1 MFNKGDVMKKRIYE
15 IIEVS
20 KEDDTTSHI
29 YDLVMMFTIFMSII
43 PLAFKQETKLFTT
56 LDLITV
62 IIFIIDYL
70 LRQATADLK
79 YDDSRFISYIK
90 YPFSFMAIIDLL
102 SILPSIN
109 YDK

>member
-1 MFNKGDVMKKRIYE
+1 MYKMILSDLDETLLSDDRTI
-15 IIEVS
+15 S

-70 LRQATADLK
+70 LR
-79 YDDSRFISYIK
+79 
-90 YPFSFMAIIDLL
+90 
-102 SILPSIN
+102 
-109 YDK
+109 

>member
-1 MFNKGDVMKKRIYE
+1 MFNKDDVMKKRIYE

-29 YDLVMMFTIFMSII
+29 YDLVMMFTSII

-70 LRQATADLK
+70 LR
-79 YDDSRFISYIK
+79 
-90 YPFSFMAIIDLL
+90 
-102 SILPSIN
+102 
-109 YDK
+109 

>member
-1 MFNKGDVMKKRIYE
+1 MFNKDNVMKN
-15 IIEVS
+15 
-20 KEDDTTSHI
+20 HI

-70 LRQATADLK
+70 LR
-79 YDDSRFISYIK
+79 
-90 YPFSFMAIIDLL
+90 
-102 SILPSIN
+102 
-109 YDK
+109 

>member
-43 PLAFKQETKLFTT
+43 PLAFKNESHLFNMI
-56 LDLITV
+56 DSISV
-62 IIFIIDYL
+62 FIFIIDYF
-70 LRQATADLK
+70 LRWLTANLK
-79 YDDSRFISYIK
+79 
-90 YPFSFMAIIDLL
+90 
-102 SILPSIN
+102 
-109 YDK
+109 

>member
-1 MFNKGDVMKKRIYE
+1 MTQQV
-15 IIEVS
+15 
-20 KEDDTTSHI
+20 
-29 YDLVMMFTIFMSII
+29 IFMSII

-79 YDDSRFISYIK
+79 YDDPRFISYIK

>member
-1 MFNKGDVMKKRIYE
+1 MFNKDDVMKKRIYE

-43 PLAFKQETKLFTT
+43 PLAFKQETKLFRT

-70 LRQATADLK
+70 LR
-79 YDDSRFISYIK
+79 
-90 YPFSFMAIIDLL
+90 
-102 SILPSIN
+102 
-109 YDK
+109 